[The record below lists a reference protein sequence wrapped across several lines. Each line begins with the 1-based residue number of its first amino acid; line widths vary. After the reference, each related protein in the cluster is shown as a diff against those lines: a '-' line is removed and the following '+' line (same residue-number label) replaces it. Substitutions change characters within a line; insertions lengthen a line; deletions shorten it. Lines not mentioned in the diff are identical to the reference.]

1 MLAAGVALALH
12 TACSPTVSMVP
23 AAENANDPGCAAA
36 IVRMPQRLGDYAL
49 RTTDAQGTAAWGD
62 PTVALLYCGVE
73 VPGPTELPCIQ
84 IQGIFW
90 LRQEVDAGLAFTTY
104 GTDPAVR
111 VVIDTEALSPGIALD
126 DLGAS
131 MSYLPTNGRE
141 CLDLDDT
148 VSG

>member
-1 MLAAGVALALH
+1 MLAAGVALALL

-126 DLGAS
+126 DLGVS